1 MAPLKEKEAIAAIT
15 QAQRLI
21 IYSPDI
27 ARHIDVHTQPES
39 LRFSGDVRIAAL
51 TLSDI
56 PR

>member
-27 ARHIDVHTQPES
+27 ARHIDVHTQPGS